1 VEKMSSIHPFSR
13 LELLAG
19 PECLSA
25 FAAAK
30 VIVFG
35 VGGVGSW
42 CAEGLV
48 RSGIGKLTVVDS
60 DDVCVTN
67 INRQLQATPMSVGK
81 PKVDEITR
89 RLREINP
96 AAEITGIQKVYN
108 RDTKE
113 TFGLG
118 GYDYVIDAI
127 DSLSSKVDLIMN
139 ASASGAT
146 VFSALGAAC
155 KIDPTRIKVS
165 SIWKSDRC
173 RLGKFVRKRLR
184 KWGFKGDFL
193 CVWSDEPEYNKSQ
206 SQILILGTGDTPV
219 TPPPKT
225 DNAKTRILKPITGD
239 NVVQIN
245 RSLEVSSDEDCID
258 DDNTSPSNKTVNG
271 SVVHVTGIFGFT
283 LSGLVIQDIINK
295 NH

>member
-1 VEKMSSIHPFSR
+1 MAPNINDEETAVSTHPFSR
-13 LELLAG
+13 LELLVG
-19 PECLSA
+19 SQCLDA
-25 FAAAK
+25 LAK
-30 VIVFG
+30 ARVILFG

-48 RSGIGKLTVVDS
+48 RSGVGHLTIVDS

-67 INRQLQATPMSVGK
+67 INRQLQATSVSIGK
-81 PKVDEITR
+81 PKVEEIAR

-96 AAEITGIQKVYN
+96 AIEVTALQRIYN
-108 RDTKE
+108 LGTKE
-113 TFGLG
+113 TFGLD

-139 ASASGAT
+139 ASASGAS

-155 KIDPTRIKVS
+155 KVDPTRVRVS

-193 CVWSDEPEYNKSQ
+193 CVWSDEPEFCIGDKIIDNGADINDSGCDID
-206 SQILILGTGDTPV
+206 SIGANTGDAPT
-219 TPPPKT
+219 
-225 DNAKTRILKPITGD
+225 
-239 NVVQIN
+239 
-245 RSLEVSSDEDCID
+245 
-258 DDNTSPSNKTVNG
+258 NKTING
-271 SVVHVTGIFGFT
+271 SMVNVTAVFGFT
-283 LSGLVIQDIINK
+283 LSGLVVQDIISK
-295 NH
+295 IKA